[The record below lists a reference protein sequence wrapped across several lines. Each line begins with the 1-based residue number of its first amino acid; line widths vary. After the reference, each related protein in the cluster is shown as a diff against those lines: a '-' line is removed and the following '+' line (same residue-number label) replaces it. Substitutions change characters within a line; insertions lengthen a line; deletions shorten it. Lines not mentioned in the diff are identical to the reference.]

1 MRCYTLQREQ
11 WVASPLQRIFPFF
24 AQPENL
30 ALITPPSLGFRLLT
44 PLPVEMEKGVITSY
58 SIHYTKLYDCNECNT
73 MMKLL
78 SSPEMLFADAQ
89 TRADESAKFL
99 RHLTYNH
106 NEVVQAVMED
116 LPKQKRDQEFDF
128 FK

>member
-1 MRCYTLQREQ
+1 M
-11 WVASPLQRIFPFF
+11 
-24 AQPENL
+24 
-30 ALITPPSLGFRLLT
+30 
-44 PLPVEMEKGVITSY
+44 
-58 SIHYTKLYDCNECNT
+58 KLYLDFEPCKECNT
-73 MMKLL
+73 MMKDL
-78 SSPEMLFADAQ
+78 SSTEMLFEDEK
-89 TRADESAKFL
+89 TRSDESAKFL

>member
-1 MRCYTLQREQ
+1 MMSEL
-11 WVASPLQRIFPFF
+11 SDPKML
-24 AQPENL
+24 L
-30 ALITPPSLGFRLLT
+30 ADD
-44 PLPVEMEKGVITSY
+44 E
-58 SIHYTKLYDCNECNT
+58 
-73 MMKLL
+73 
-78 SSPEMLFADAQ
+78 

-106 NEVVQAVMED
+106 TEVVQAVMRD

>member
-1 MRCYTLQREQ
+1 
-11 WVASPLQRIFPFF
+11 
-24 AQPENL
+24 
-30 ALITPPSLGFRLLT
+30 
-44 PLPVEMEKGVITSY
+44 
-58 SIHYTKLYDCNECNT
+58 
-73 MMKLL
+73 MMNDL
-78 SSPEMLFADAQ
+78 SSPEMLLADEV
-89 TRADESAKFL
+89 TRSTESAKFL

>member
-1 MRCYTLQREQ
+1 M
-11 WVASPLQRIFPFF
+11 
-24 AQPENL
+24 
-30 ALITPPSLGFRLLT
+30 
-44 PLPVEMEKGVITSY
+44 M
-58 SIHYTKLYDCNECNT
+58 NE
-73 MMKLL
+73 L

-99 RHLTYNH
+99 RQLTYNH

>member
-1 MRCYTLQREQ
+1 M
-11 WVASPLQRIFPFF
+11 
-24 AQPENL
+24 
-30 ALITPPSLGFRLLT
+30 
-44 PLPVEMEKGVITSY
+44 
-58 SIHYTKLYDCNECNT
+58 KLYLDFDPCQECNT
-73 MMKLL
+73 MMKEL
-78 SSPEMLFADAQ
+78 SSPEMLLADET
-89 TRADESAKFL
+89 TRSSESAKFL